1 MSCWLSTKICRIVQV
16 CTRRGRAV
24 VFCFVEN
31 PTFKYVDAQYK
42 ETAVKSRLSRP

>member
-16 CTRRGRAV
+16 CTRRGQAV
-24 VFCFVEN
+24 VFGFVED

-42 ETAVKSRLSRP
+42 ETTMKSRLSPP